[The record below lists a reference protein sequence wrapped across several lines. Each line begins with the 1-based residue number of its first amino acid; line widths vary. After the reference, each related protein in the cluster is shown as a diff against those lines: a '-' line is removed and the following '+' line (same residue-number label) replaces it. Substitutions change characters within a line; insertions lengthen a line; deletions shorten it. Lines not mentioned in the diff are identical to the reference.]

1 MLGSKLKCYF
11 MPRVVVARCGWKSN
25 YNFVPLLTGS
35 YEFSSLK
42 FGNLSCAPCKDLILA
57 ARKPGDFNLQ
67 PIVACTPRFRKHL
80 QI

>member
-35 YEFSSLK
+35 YEFSALK